1 MEELIG
7 STYFFLTTLQNVKS
21 FMKVFEVPEKTSW
34 TGFQTH
40 FLDIVN
46 SFIKVRIM
54 G

>member
-1 MEELIG
+1 MEEQIG
-7 STYFFLTTLQNVKS
+7 STYFFLTRLQNVKS
-21 FMKVFEVPEKTSW
+21 FMKAFEVPEKTSW
-34 TGFQTH
+34 RGCQTL